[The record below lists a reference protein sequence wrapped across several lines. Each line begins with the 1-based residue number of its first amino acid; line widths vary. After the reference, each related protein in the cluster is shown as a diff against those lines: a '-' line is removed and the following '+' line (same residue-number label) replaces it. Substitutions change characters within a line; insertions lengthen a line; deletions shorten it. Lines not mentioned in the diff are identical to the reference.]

1 MEQFSEFWVE
11 VMYNKIPLNIKSIN
25 AILTLRYNPFQT
37 PIIPKLKH
45 DDFLGTNYEPS
56 IDYIEIVL
64 SQQSK
69 KQLMK
74 KIKKSQLL

>member
-1 MEQFSEFWVE
+1 MERFSEFWVE

-37 PIIPKLKH
+37 PIIPKLRH
-45 DDFLGTNYEPS
+45 DDFLDTNYEPS
-56 IDYIEIVL
+56 IDYIENCII
-64 SQQSK
+64 STIK
-69 KQLMK
+69 KTINE

>member
-37 PIIPKLKH
+37 SIIPKLRR
-45 DDFLGTNYEPS
+45 DDFLGTNSEPS
-56 IDYIEIVL
+56 IDYIENCII
-64 SQQSK
+64 ST
-69 KQLMK
+69 
-74 KIKKSQLL
+74 IKKTINEKNK